1 MTQTVLGTSFRILT
15 LSEKVG
21 ENSFNSRTDKF
32 SSIYST
38 PNFKVLIGNGF
49 GTAGNGLVFAQKKLK
64 LYR

>member
-1 MTQTVLGTSFRILT
+1 MISSFVLFAIFLILIGSSGRLKQYWGTSFRILT

-38 PNFKVLIGNGF
+38 L
-49 GTAGNGLVFAQKKLK
+49 TLK
-64 LYR
+64 F